1 MDINVTST
9 AAAGLTGGTWKEQ
22 MLIKDTSRAEQMD
35 QLGSEF
41 EGILLRQ
48 FLDEAL
54 KPMDPENGYFGNGS
68 TPMYEHLIK
77 DSLAN
82 SITKSGSLGFS
93 SVLQAQLF
101 PEELNEGKGTDS
113 HE

>member
-1 MDINVTST
+1 MLSSKTSHEEQVNQL
-9 AAAGLTGGTWKEQ
+9 AG
-22 MLIKDTSRAEQMD
+22 
-35 QLGSEF
+35 EF

-54 KPMDPENGYFGNGS
+54 KPMDPKNGLFGSGS

-77 DSLAN
+77 DSLAT
-82 SITKSGSLGFS
+82 SITKAGSLGFS
-93 SVLQAQLF
+93 SVLQVQLF
-101 PEELNEGKGTDS
+101 PNNLKEGEGSST

>member
-1 MDINVTST
+1 M
-9 AAAGLTGGTWKEQ
+9 LTGGASKE
-22 MLIKDTSRAEQMD
+22 EQVG
-35 QLGSEF
+35 QLAGEF

-54 KPMDPENGYFGNGS
+54 KPMDPENGYFGSGS

-77 DSLAN
+77 DSLAS
-82 SITKSGSLGFS
+82 SITKAGSLGFS
-93 SVLQAQLF
+93 SVLQVQLF
-101 PEELNEGKGTDS
+101 PENLTEGKGASS

>member
-1 MDINVTST
+1 MS
-9 AAAGLTGGTWKEQ
+9 GLTGSSWKEQ
-22 MLIKDTSRAEQMD
+22 MLTKGTSREEQMQ
-35 QLGSEF
+35 QLGAEF

-48 FLDEAL
+48 FLDNAL
-54 KPMDPENGYFGNGS
+54 KPMDPENGYFGSGS

-77 DSLAN
+77 DSLAS

-101 PEELNEGKGTDS
+101 PQELTNGKGADS

>member
-1 MDINVTST
+1 MDVTST
-9 AAAGLTGGTWKEQ
+9 AAAGLTGQSWKEQ
-22 MLIKDTSRAEQMD
+22 MLTGDASRAEQMQ
-35 QLGSEF
+35 QLGAEF
-41 EGILLRQ
+41 EGVLLRQ

-54 KPMDPENGYFGNGS
+54 KPMDPENGYFGSGS
-68 TPMYEHLIK
+68 SPMYEHLIK

-101 PEELNEGKGTDS
+101 PQEINEGKGDAS

>member
-1 MDINVTST
+1 MDVNNT
-9 AAAGLTGGTWKEQ
+9 ATTGLAAGSWKEQ
-22 MLIKDTSRAEQMD
+22 MLTGGASRTEQME
-35 QLGSEF
+35 QLGGEF

-48 FLDEAL
+48 YLDEAL
-54 KPMDPENGYFGNGS
+54 KPMDPENGYFGTGS

-77 DSLAN
+77 DSLAS

-101 PEELNEGKGTDS
+101 PQELTEGKGANS

>member
-1 MDINVTST
+1 MDVTST
-9 AAAGLTGGTWKEQ
+9 AMSGLTGSSWKEQ
-22 MLIKDTSRAEQMD
+22 MLTKSTSRTEQME
-35 QLGSEF
+35 QLGGEF

-54 KPMDPENGYFGNGS
+54 KPMDPENGYFGSGS

-77 DSLAN
+77 DSLAS

-93 SVLQAQLF
+93 SVLQTQLF
-101 PEELNEGKGTDS
+101 PHELNEGKGTNS

>member
-1 MDINVTST
+1 MDVNTT
-9 AAAGLTGGTWKEQ
+9 AAAGLTGSTWKEQ
-22 MLIKDTSRAEQMD
+22 MLTKGTSRQEQME
-35 QLGSEF
+35 QLGGEF

-54 KPMDPENGYFGNGS
+54 KPMNPENGYFGSGK

-77 DSLAN
+77 DSLV
-82 SITKSGSLGFS
+82 SSMTQSGSLGFS

-101 PEELNEGKGTDS
+101 PQELTEGKGTDS

>member
-1 MDINVTST
+1 M
-9 AAAGLTGGTWKEQ
+9 GGMQWKEQ
-22 MLIKDTSRAEQMD
+22 MLSGKTSRQEQIG

-41 EGILLRQ
+41 EGILIRR
-48 FLDEAL
+48 FLDQAL
-54 KPMDPENGYFGNGS
+54 KPMDPEAGFFGAKGS
-68 TPMYEHLIK
+68 PMYEHLIK
-77 DSLAN
+77 DTLAS

-101 PEELNEGKGTDS
+101 PGTSTIEKGAES

>member
-1 MDINVTST
+1 MEVTSS
-9 AAAGLTGGTWKEQ
+9 AMAGLTGSTWKEQ
-22 MLIKDTSRAEQMD
+22 MLSKETSRGEQVE
-35 QLGSEF
+35 QLASEF
-41 EGILLRQ
+41 EGILLRR
-48 FLDEAL
+48 FLDQAL
-54 KPMDPENGYFGNGS
+54 KPMDPKNGLFGSGS

-77 DSLAN
+77 DTLAT

-101 PEELNEGKGTDS
+101 PQELTQGKGTDS